1 MKNFKKLMALV
12 VAMVMIATAMLP
24 MAVSAAD
31 KTQKI
36 TIAGLEKGD
45 TVKLY
50 KVLGWTDDAADA
62 KTKLAVNG
70 WYWVAPFSNTFNKD
84 ANEDDMEDTLYAA
97 VDENNKLQIN
107 SELAGDIARA
117 LNENGTDRPVDSK
130 QIDGNT
136 YEYKFTEVDEA
147 STVNDGLYVAIVT
160 PEKTDHVYNPIFV
173 HLDSNTTEDS
183 FTVNMDE
190 SYTKAT
196 KAAKKS
202 EVKVDKDSKS
212 KNDYTDT
219 GKDTTALT
227 GQEATPDAQGDLG
240 KTVKPGDE
248 LTFTVKTVIPGYAKI
263 YKKPVFN
270 VSDTMVDLIYQKN
283 VKVYLQ
289 DSDGNKGADI
299 AASNYNITKN
309 ADDGYKIEFKDTYL
323 QTLTVAQPIILEYT
337 AKVPASV
344 GEEDAANITREKNTV
359 EIEFSHDPSTESD
372 QGNGGDL
379 KHEKDITNHYT
390 FAIDANA
397 LWSGNNKDE
406 GPGHSGSEIIKVAVD
421 KDGKPITESH
431 ATSVFPGE
439 DGQTTTV
446 NGTLAGAE
454 FMLYYGKDNGSGEL
468 VIDEDHPV
476 YTDGNIISDNE
487 GRLNMTG
494 LDAGTY
500 FLKELKAPA
509 GFVKSSDVVRIDI
522 EATFR
527 EQTYTEYYDEDGN
540 WFTES
545 APGLTKYEY
554 KAKELASYTIK
565 YNGETAS
572 SHTFNH
578 IEESEKNVAKV
589 SSDVPKVSEMP
600 HSIKNTKGVE
610 LPSTGGMGTTL
621 FYVIGAILV
630 IGAGVVLV
638 TKRRMGA
645 N

>member
-12 VAMVMIATAMLP
+12 VAMVMIATAMMP
-24 MAVSAAD
+24 MAVTAAN

-70 WYWVAPFSNTFNKD
+70 WYWVAPFSKTFQTD
-84 ANEDDMEDTLYAA
+84 ANNDKMEDTLYAA
-97 VDENNKLQIN
+97 VDKDNKLQIN

-117 LNENGTDRPVDSK
+117 LNEAGTDEPEDTQK
-130 QIDGNT
+130 IDGTT
-136 YEYKFTEVDEA
+136 YVYEFDAVDGT

-183 FTVNMDE
+183 FTVNLAE

-202 EVKVDKDSKS
+202 EVTVNKDSKS
-212 KNDYTDT
+212 EDDYTDT
-219 GKDTTALT
+219 LKDTDDLV
-227 GQEATPDAQGDLG
+227 GQEVEKDADGDLG
-240 KTVKPGDE
+240 KTVKPGDV
-248 LTFTVKTVIPGYAKI
+248 LDFTVKTIIPGFSHI
-263 YKKPVFN
+263 YKAPVFN
-270 VSDTMVDLIYQKN
+270 VSDTMVDLIYNEN

-289 DSDGNKGADI
+289 KADGTKGDPIDAD
-299 AASNYNITKN
+299 NYDITESSE
-309 ADDGYKIEFKDTYL
+309 DGYKIVFDSEYL
-323 QTLTVAQPIILEYT
+323 RTLTVEQPIILEYT
-337 AKVPASV
+337 AQVPDSV

-372 QGNGGDL
+372 EGDGGNL

-431 ATSVFPGE
+431 ATSVFPGK

-454 FMLYYGKDNGSGEL
+454 FMLYYGKEEGGQL
-468 VIDEDHPV
+468 VIDENNPV

-500 FLKELKAPA
+500 FLKEKKAPA

-527 EQTYTEYYDEDGN
+527 MQPYTEYYDKDGN
-540 WFTES
+540 WFTE
-545 APGLTKYEY
+545 PGKGRTKYDYE
-554 KAKELASYTIK
+554 AKELASYTIK
-565 YNGETAS
+565 YNGEPAS

-630 IGAGVVLV
+630 VGAGVILV
-638 TKRRMGA
+638 TKRRMA
-645 N
+645 SN

>member
-24 MAVSAAD
+24 MAVTAAN

-50 KVLGWTDDAADA
+50 KVLSWTDDAADA

-70 WYWVAPFSNTFNKD
+70 WYWADPFDDTFN
-84 ANEDDMEDTLYAA
+84 EDTNNDKMEDTLYAA

-107 SELAGDIARA
+107 SELAGLIARA
-117 LNENGTDRPVDSK
+117 LNEDGSSTPVNSQK
-130 QIDGNT
+130 IDGTT
-136 YEYKFTEVDEA
+136 YEYAFTSVDEA
-147 STVNDGLYVAIVT
+147 NTVNDGLYVAIVT

-173 HLDSNTTEDS
+173 HLDSNNVTDS

-202 EVKVDKDSKS
+202 KVTVDKDSKS
-212 KNDYTDT
+212 ESDYTDT
-219 GKDTTALT
+219 GVNTTNLV
-227 GQEATPDAQGDLG
+227 GQEVEDDADGDLG
-240 KTVKPGDE
+240 KTVKPGDV
-248 LTFTVKTVIPGYAKI
+248 LDFTVKTVIPGFADV

-270 VSDTMVDLIYQKN
+270 VSDTMVDLIYQKD
-283 VKVYLQ
+283 VKVYLEKA
-289 DSDGNKGADI
+289 DGTKGDEI
-299 AASNYNITKN
+299 AASNYDITKSD
-309 ADDGYKIEFKDTYL
+309 DDGYKIEFKDTYL
-323 QTLTVAQPIILEYT
+323 KTLTVAQPIILEYK
-337 AKVPASV
+337 AKVPESV
-344 GEEDAANITREKNTV
+344 GAAAAANITREKNTV

-372 QGNGGDL
+372 QGDGGDL
-379 KHEKDITNHYT
+379 KYEKDITNHYT

-421 KDGKPITESH
+421 KDGNPITESH
-431 ATSVFPGE
+431 ATAVFPGE

-454 FMLYYGKDNGSGEL
+454 FMLYYGKAVDGEI
-468 VIDEDHPV
+468 VIDESKPV
-476 YTDGNIISDNE
+476 FTENVVSDNE

-500 FLKELKAPA
+500 FLKEIKAPA

-527 EQTYTEYYDEDGN
+527 MQPYTEYYDKDGN
-540 WFTES
+540 WYTE
-545 APGLTKYEY
+545 GGEGRTKYDYE
-554 KAKELASYTIK
+554 AKELASYTIK
-565 YNGETAS
+565 YNGEPAS

-589 SSDVPKVSEMP
+589 SSDVENINEMP

-630 IGAGVVLV
+630 VGAGVILV
-638 TKRRMGA
+638 TKRRMA
-645 N
+645 SN

>member
-24 MAVSAAD
+24 MAVTAAN

-50 KVLGWTDDAADA
+50 KVLGWEDDAAEA

-70 WYWVAPFSNTFNKD
+70 WYWEDPFDDTFNKD
-84 ANEDDMEDTLYAA
+84 ENNDKMEDTLYAA

-107 SELAGDIARA
+107 SELAGLIARA
-117 LNENGTDRPVDSK
+117 LNEDGSSTTVNSQK
-130 QIDGNT
+130 IDGTT
-136 YEYKFTEVDEA
+136 YEYAFTAVDEA

-183 FTVNMDE
+183 FTVNMAE

-202 EVKVDKDSKS
+202 EVTVNKDSKS
-212 KNDYTDT
+212 ENDYTDT
-219 GKDTTALT
+219 GVNTTNLV
-227 GQEATPDAQGDLG
+227 GQEVEDDADGDLG
-240 KTVKPGDE
+240 KTVKPGDT
-248 LTFTVKTVIPGYAKI
+248 LDFTVTTVIPGFADV

-270 VSDTMVDLIYQKN
+270 VSDTMVDLIYQKD

-289 DSDGNKGADI
+289 KADGTKGDEI
-299 AASNYNITKN
+299 AATNYDITKSD
-309 ADDGYKIEFKDTYL
+309 DDGYKIEFKDTYL
-323 QTLTVAQPIILEYT
+323 KTLTVAQPIILEYK
-337 AKVPASV
+337 AKVPESV
-344 GEEDAANITREKNTV
+344 GAATAANITREKNTV

-372 QGNGGDL
+372 EGDGGDL
-379 KHEKDITNHYT
+379 KYEKDITNHYT

-421 KDGKPITESH
+421 KDGNPITESH
-431 ATSVFPGE
+431 ATAVFPGT
-439 DGQTTTV
+439 DGETTTV

-454 FMLYYGKDNGSGEL
+454 FMLYYGKEEGGEI
-468 VIDEDHPV
+468 VIDESKPV
-476 YTDGNIISDNE
+476 FTSNVVSDNE

-500 FLKELKAPA
+500 FLKEIKAPA

-527 EQTYTEYYDEDGN
+527 MQPYTEYYDKDGN
-540 WFTES
+540 WYTE
-545 APGLTKYEY
+545 GGEGRTKYDYE
-554 KAKELASYTIK
+554 AKELASYTIK
-565 YNGETAS
+565 YNGEPAS

-589 SSDVPKVSEMP
+589 SSDTPNVHEMP

-630 IGAGVVLV
+630 IGAGVILV
-638 TKRRMGA
+638 TKRRMA
-645 N
+645 SN

>member
-12 VAMVMIATAMLP
+12 VAMVMIATAMMP
-24 MAVSAAD
+24 MAVTAAN
-31 KTQKI
+31 KEQKI

-84 ANEDDMEDTLYAA
+84 TNSDKMEDTLYAA
-97 VDENNKLQIN
+97 VDSDNKLQIN

-130 QIDGNT
+130 KITGNT
-136 YEYKFTEVDEA
+136 YEYKFAEVDEA

-183 FTVNMDE
+183 FTVNMAE

-202 EVKVDKDSKS
+202 EVTVNKDSKS
-212 KNDYTDT
+212 KNDYTDI
-219 GKDTTALT
+219 GKNTSALV
-227 GQEATPDAQGDLG
+227 GQEAEQDSKGDLG
-240 KTVKPGDE
+240 KTVKPGDV
-248 LTFTVKTVIPGYAKI
+248 LDFTVKTVIPGYAKI

-270 VSDTMVDLIYQKN
+270 VSDTMVDLIYQKD
-283 VKVYLQ
+283 VKVYVEKE
-289 DSDGNKGADI
+289 DGTKGDQI
-299 AASNYNITKN
+299 PEENYTVSKS

-323 QTLTVAQPIILEYT
+323 QTLKTAQPIILEYT
-337 AKVPASV
+337 AKVPETV
-344 GEEDAANITREKNTV
+344 GSAAAANITREKNTV

-372 QGNGGDL
+372 QGDGG
-379 KHEKDITNHYT
+379 KKKYEKDITNHYT

-397 LWSGNNKDE
+397 LWSGNRKDE

-421 KDGKPITESH
+421 KDGNPITESS
-431 ATSVFPGE
+431 ATAVFPGQ
-439 DGQTTTV
+439 DGTQTTV
-446 NGTLAGAE
+446 DGTLAGAE
-454 FMLYYGKDNGSGEL
+454 FMLYYAKADGT
-468 VIDEDHPV
+468 IDESKPVFDH
-476 YTDGNIISDNE
+476 NITSDAE

-494 LDAGTY
+494 LDAGRY
-500 FLKELKAPA
+500 FLKEIKAPK
-509 GFVKSSDVVRIDI
+509 GFVKSSDVVQIDI
-522 EATFR
+522 DAKFR
-527 EQTYTEYYDEDGN
+527 MQPYTEYYDQNGN
-540 WFTES
+540 WYTE
-545 APGLTKYEY
+545 PGEGRTKYEY
-554 KAKELASYTIK
+554 EAKELESYTIK

-630 IGAGVVLV
+630 IGGGVVLV
-638 TKRRMGA
+638 TKRRMAA